1 MIGSLEVDSVKTMTN
16 ARGLFELS
24 GRVAL
29 VTGAGSGIG
38 QRIAVGLA
46 ECGADVAC
54 LDRRQDGGLAVTE
67 EAIRLI
73 GRKAVTISADVTDK
87 AALAEAV
94 ATTESTL
101 GPLRIAVNAAGIAN
115 ANPAEDMDEEQYQTL
130 MDINLKGVFL
140 SCQAEARAM
149 LRHGRG
155 SIINIASM
163 SGVIVNRGLSQAHYN
178 ASKAGV
184 IHMSKSLAMEWVG
197 RGVRV
202 NSISPGYTATPMNT
216 RPEMV
221 HQTREFEQQTPMG
234 RMASVDEMVGPAI
247 FLASD
252 ASSFCTGVDLLVDG
266 GFCCW

>member
-1 MIGSLEVDSVKTMTN
+1 MSQTTLD
-16 ARGLFELS
+16 APRLFDLT

-38 QRIAVGLA
+38 QRIALGLA
-46 ECGADVAC
+46 QSGADVAC
-54 LDRRQDGGLAVTE
+54 LDRRTDGGLADT
-67 EAIRLI
+67 AAMIAAA
-73 GRKAVTISADVTDK
+73 GRKALVLTADVTKK
-87 AALAEAV
+87 ADMAAAV
-94 ATTESTL
+94 ASCEADL
-101 GPLRIAVNAAGIAN
+101 GPLWIAVNAAGIAN
-115 ANPAEDMDEEQYQTL
+115 ANPAEEMEEDQYQTL

-140 SCQAEARAM
+140 SCQAEAQAM

-197 RGVRV
+197 RGIRV

-221 HQTREFEQQTPMG
+221 HQTKDFEQQTPMG
-234 RMASVDEMVGPAI
+234 RMARVDEMVGPAI

-252 ASSFCTGVDLLVDG
+252 AASFCTGVDLLVDG